1 MNIDVFR
8 VGDAVV
14 TSLTK
19 AFSGV
24 GDVLA
29 GSVILKRNSEFYS
42 AFKSFLDEHNDNELW
57 PLDAIA
63 LEEHSRDFAERVHAT
78 SKNGVALYKFLTA
91 HPAVE
96 RVFHSM
102 NDKRGVYDYFL
113 KPGGGHCSL
122 LSFVLK
128 DKSKTPEFYDSL
140 QFCKGASIGTNFTLI
155 SPYTMMAHYDEL
167 AWAEECGVDRNL
179 IRVACGME
187 SEEVIIGRMKHALD
201 QL

>member
-1 MNIDVFR
+1 M
-8 VGDAVV
+8 
-14 TSLTK
+14 
-19 AFSGV
+19 
-24 GDVLA
+24 
-29 GSVILKRNSEFYS
+29 
-42 AFKSFLDEHNDNELW
+42 
-57 PLDAIA
+57 
-63 LEEHSRDFAERVHAT
+63 
-78 SKNGVALYKFLTA
+78 
-91 HPAVE
+91 
-96 RVFHSM
+96 
-102 NDKRGVYDYFL
+102 
-113 KPGGGHCSL
+113 
-122 LSFVLK
+122 SFVLK